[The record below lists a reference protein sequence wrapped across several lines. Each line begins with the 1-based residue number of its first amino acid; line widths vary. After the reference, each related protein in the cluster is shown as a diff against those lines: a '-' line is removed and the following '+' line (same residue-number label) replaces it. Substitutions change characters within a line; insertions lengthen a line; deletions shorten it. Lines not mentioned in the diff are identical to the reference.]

1 MAKLMNEKTI
11 RALVEAGAVKK
22 IKIIGDGAFFHAEI
36 FTPNGSV
43 IAQTNKGDIKT
54 WSSLDTS
61 AKWVRA
67 LGIGEAQLQLAKW
80 RPDQRALT
88 L

>member
-1 MAKLMNEKTI
+1 MNEKTL

-22 IKIIGDGAFFHAEI
+22 IKIIGDGAFFHVEVI
-36 FTPNGSV
+36 TLNGSV

-61 AKWVRA
+61 AKWVRS
-67 LGIGEAQLQLAKW
+67 LGIGEAQLFISKW
-80 RPDQRALT
+80 RPDQRGLV

>member
-1 MAKLMNEKTI
+1 MNEKTI

-22 IKIIGDGAFFHAEI
+22 VKIIGDGAFLHVEI
-36 FTPNGSV
+36 ITLNGSV
-43 IAQTNKGDIKT
+43 IAQTNKGEIKT

-61 AKWVRA
+61 AKWVRS
-67 LGIGEAQLQLAKW
+67 LGLGEAQLQIAKW
-80 RPDQRALT
+80 RPDQRGLT